1 MMATHKRVLMVATS
15 PTTHGGITAV
25 VRGYRK
31 CRFWKDWHCRWIAS
45 HCDGSVAVKLWFFFR
60 GFVEY
65 FFLLPF
71 YDIVHIHFSEFP
83 SALRKSV
90 FVMLAKLLGKKI
102 VIHLHTYSPLASIEG
117 KHKKVYRYLFESADR
132 AIVLSKIWK
141 TSVEQAFG
149 NKSITDKTC
158 VVYNPCVPCEEE
170 KKENGNTVNQ
180 HLLNAIRTFM
190 EGRSIILYAGTVEE
204 RKGYGDLLKAF
215 CKLKDT
221 ACGWSLVIAG
231 IGNVEQGKTMAAQ
244 LGIANR
250 VLWTGW
256 IDGVCKQYVF
266 SHADVFCL
274 PSYAE
279 GFPMGVLD
287 AWSYALPV
295 VTTPVGGIP
304 DVAEDGKNMLLAQ
317 PGDVEGLSRC
327 LSRVISDE
335 SLRERISIQSRKL
348 AKGVFALGV
357 CDRKINE
364 IYQNL
369 FAK

>member
-1 MMATHKRVLMVATS
+1 MTARKRVLMVATS
-15 PTTHGGITAV
+15 PMTHGGITAV
-25 VRGYRK
+25 VRGYQK
-31 CRFWKDWHCRWIAS
+31 CRLWKDWHCRWIAS
-45 HCDGSVAVKLWFFFR
+45 HCDGTIVVKLWFFFR
-60 GFVEY
+60 GFAEY
-65 FFLLPF
+65 AFLLPF

-83 SALRKSV
+83 SALRKSF

-102 VIHLHTYSPLASIEG
+102 VIHLHTYSPLVSIEG

-141 TSVEQAFG
+141 TSVEQAFCS
-149 NKSITDKTC
+149 KSITDKTC

-170 KKENGNTVNQ
+170 NGDADDLR
-180 HLLNAIRTFM
+180 LLNEIRTFM
-190 EGRSIILYAGTVEE
+190 EGRKIILYAGTVEE
-204 RKGYGDLLKAF
+204 RKGYDDLLRAF
-215 CKLKDT
+215 CKLKVT
-221 ACGWSLVIAG
+221 ACGWALVIAG
-231 IGNVEQGKTMAAQ
+231 LGDVEQGKAMAAR
-244 LGIANR
+244 LGISNL

-256 IDGVCKQYVF
+256 IDGACKQYVF
-266 SHADVFCL
+266 SHAEVFCL

-317 PGDVEGLSRC
+317 PGDVDGLSRC
-327 LSRVISDE
+327 LSRLMSDGA
-335 SLRERISIQSRKL
+335 LRENISLQSRKL
-348 AKGVFALGV
+348 AQGVFALDV

>member
-1 MMATHKRVLMVATS
+1 MMVAHKRVLMVATS

-25 VRGYRK
+25 IKGYQK
-31 CRFWKDWHCRWIAS
+31 CRFWKKWHCRWIAS
-45 HCDGSVAVKLWFFFR
+45 HCDGSVVVKLWFFFR
-60 GFVEY
+60 GFAEY
-65 FFLLPF
+65 AFLLPF

-83 SALRKSV
+83 SALRKSF

-149 NKSITDKTC
+149 SKSITDKTC
-158 VVYNPCVPCEEE
+158 VVYNPCVPCKEE
-170 KKENGNTVNQ
+170 KGDTVDLC
-180 HLLNAIRTFM
+180 LLNTIRTFM
-190 EGRSIILYAGTVEE
+190 EGRKIILYAGTVEE

-231 IGNVEQGKTMAAQ
+231 LGDVDQGKAMATR
-244 LGIANR
+244 LGISNL

-287 AWSYALPV
+287 AWSYVLPV

-317 PGDVEGLSRC
+317 PGDVDGLSRC
-327 LSRVISDE
+327 LSRLMFDE
-335 SLRERISIQSRKL
+335 ALRENISLQSQKL
-348 AKGVFALGV
+348 AQGVFALDA

-364 IYQNL
+364 IYQKL
-369 FAK
+369 FVK

>member
-1 MMATHKRVLMVATS
+1 MAARKRVLMVATS
-15 PTTHGGITAV
+15 PMTHGGITAV
-25 VRGYRK
+25 VRGYQK
-31 CRFWKDWHCRWIAS
+31 CRLWKDWHCRWIAS
-45 HCDGSVAVKLWFFFR
+45 HCDGTIVVKLWFFFR
-60 GFVEY
+60 GFAEY
-65 FFLLPF
+65 AFLLPF

-83 SALRKSV
+83 SALRKSF

-102 VIHLHTYSPLASIEG
+102 VIHLHTYSPLVSIEG
-117 KHKKVYRYLFESADR
+117 KHKKVYRYLFDSADR

-141 TSVEQAFG
+141 TSVEQAFCS
-149 NKSITDKTC
+149 KSITDRTC

-170 KKENGNTVNQ
+170 KRDADD
-180 HLLNAIRTFM
+180 LRSLNEIRTFM
-190 EGRSIILYAGTVEE
+190 EGRKIILYAGTVEK
-204 RKGYGDLLKAF
+204 RKGYDDLLRAF

-221 ACGWSLVIAG
+221 ACGWALVIAG
-231 IGNVEQGKTMAAQ
+231 LGDLEQGKAMAAR
-244 LGIANR
+244 LGISNL
-250 VLWTGW
+250 VMWTGW
-256 IDGVCKQYVF
+256 IDGACKQYVF
-266 SHADVFCL
+266 SHAEVFCL

-317 PGDVEGLSRC
+317 PGDVDGLSRC
-327 LSRVISDE
+327 LSRLISDGA
-335 SLRERISIQSRKL
+335 LRENISLQSRKL
-348 AKGVFALGV
+348 AQGVFALYA